1 MLNNERSCEIT
12 DKRQNGIISGNGN
25 IHGNAAECNRERL
38 LGMFF
43 SSTCLPRHF
52 LTVVVVAISVKSD
65 VTNIEPSSASSI
77 LLFISIYIPFAIA
90 MLSFFVTIII

>member
-38 LGMFF
+38 LGINITF
-43 SSTCLPRHF
+43 SKGTMRP
-52 LTVVVVAISVKSD
+52 KSL
-65 VTNIEPSSASSI
+65 VLMRGNI
-77 LLFISIYIPFAIA
+77 
-90 MLSFFVTIII
+90 